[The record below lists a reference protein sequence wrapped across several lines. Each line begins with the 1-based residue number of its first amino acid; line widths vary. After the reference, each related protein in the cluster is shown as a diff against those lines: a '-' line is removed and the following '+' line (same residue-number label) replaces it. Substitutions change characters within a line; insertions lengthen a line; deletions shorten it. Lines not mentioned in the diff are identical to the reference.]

1 MTGTSLNEP
10 CATCVGRKGTPLNTQ
25 KNSPMVAAVNSNLDA
40 GIDLYCHEPCR
51 FGNSRVCASFAR
63 AKAARERDPNFRLR
77 TIEDITYV

>member
-10 CATCVGRKGTPLNTQ
+10 CATCVGRKGTPLNIQ

-40 GIDLYCHEPCR
+40 GIDLYCHEPCC
-51 FGNSRVCASFAR
+51 FGNRVCASFAR